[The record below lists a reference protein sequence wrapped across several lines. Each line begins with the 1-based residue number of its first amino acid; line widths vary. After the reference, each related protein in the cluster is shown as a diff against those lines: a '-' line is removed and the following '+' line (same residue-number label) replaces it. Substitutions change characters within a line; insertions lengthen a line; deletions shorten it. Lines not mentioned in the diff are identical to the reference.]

1 MPKNTFLKFKK
12 VVFFKAEANM
22 LTTVDIRTDGRIQ
35 WYMETAVTVVPGN
48 SCELF
53 TNKILTLI
61 VLG

>member
-1 MPKNTFLKFKK
+1 
-12 VVFFKAEANM
+12 M

-35 WYMETAVTVVPGN
+35 WYMETAVTVVHGN

-53 TNKILTLI
+53 TNRILTLI